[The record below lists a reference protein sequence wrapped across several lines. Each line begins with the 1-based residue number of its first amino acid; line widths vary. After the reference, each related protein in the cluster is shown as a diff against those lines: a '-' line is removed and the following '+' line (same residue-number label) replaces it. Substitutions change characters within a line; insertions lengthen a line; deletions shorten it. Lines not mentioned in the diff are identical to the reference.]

1 MYTPAVTMVAA
12 WISADTGVGPA
23 IASGSHTYSG
33 ICALFPHAPTNSST
47 PIPAA
52 TPGVTWSTCPITPAM
67 LSVPKLANSQAIPR
81 MNPMS
86 PTRFTRNA
94 FFPACAAPSF
104 G

>member
-1 MYTPAVTMVAA
+1 MPPPAVTIVAA

-33 ICALFPHAPTNSST
+33 ICALFPHAPMNSKSA
-47 PIPAA
+47 IPVA
-52 TPGVTWSTCPITPAM
+52 TPTGSDGAADITDAKS
-67 LSVPKLANSQAIPR
+67 SVPTAANSQAIPS

-94 FFPACAAPSF
+94 FFPAPAALSL